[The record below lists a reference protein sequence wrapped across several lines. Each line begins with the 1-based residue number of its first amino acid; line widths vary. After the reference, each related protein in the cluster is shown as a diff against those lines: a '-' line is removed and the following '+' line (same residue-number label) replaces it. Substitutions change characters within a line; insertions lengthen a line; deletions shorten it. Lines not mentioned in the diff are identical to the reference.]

1 MMKFWCVF
9 LAPLY
14 EGYDL
19 QAICSSRESAD
30 VVIALAQRTQ
40 HTSVDHGPWYELQPG
55 THWLSMGCAKV
66 QRVSEVTLD
75 QLRGADENDPPE
87 IRKAIVAILSEE
99 ATVRPSHG
107 DSRDPHP
114 D

>member
-19 QAICSSRESAD
+19 QAICSTRESAD
-30 VVIALAQRTQ
+30 TIALVQRTQ
-40 HTSVDHGPWYELQPG
+40 HTSIDHAPWYELQPG

-75 QLRGADENDPPE
+75 QLRGDDENDPPE
-87 IRKAIVAILSEE
+87 IREAIQAILSGE

-107 DSRDPHP
+107 DPHQ

>member
-9 LAPLY
+9 LAPQY
-14 EGYDL
+14 ESYDL

-30 VVIALAQRTQ
+30 AVAHHQREQ
-40 HTSVDHGPWYELQPG
+40 YASVYGTRWHELRAG
-55 THWLSMGCAKV
+55 THWYHIGTHRL

-75 QLRGADENDPPE
+75 QLRGDDENDPPE
-87 IRKAIVAILSEE
+87 IREAIVAILSDE

-107 DSRDPHP
+107 DPHP